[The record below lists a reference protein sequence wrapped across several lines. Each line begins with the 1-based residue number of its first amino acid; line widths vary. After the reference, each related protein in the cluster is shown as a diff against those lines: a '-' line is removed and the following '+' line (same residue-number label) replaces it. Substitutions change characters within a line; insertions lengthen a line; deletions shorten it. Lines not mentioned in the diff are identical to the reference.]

1 MGKGFNNYMCKKF
14 FHPASRDNL
23 KRVWMA
29 EQKAESYK
37 KKQEELRVQYEKEQ
51 DLYTNKAML
60 SKESKDKLSV
70 NFMYEPPPG
79 TKKEREREDDEPEYK
94 FEWQRKFNAP
104 REDYCKGDSEIR
116 DQPFGIQVRN
126 VRCIKCHKWGHI
138 NTDKECPMYNQSS
151 STDQGGCSMD
161 PSLLVQQ
168 MREDGLAMKQSAL
181 GLHLAVSEQ
190 LPESDEDN
198 GKLKECE
205 IELLKS
211 LSKKQKQKL
220 LKKFKKLEKSSRKQK
235 KKKKAKKESKRVSRE
250 FISGRDSLSDERRNH
265 QSKHKN
271 KEEKESRKKIKREES
286 CSSSDSDS
294 ESEGSS
300 EDDKSKRHS
309 KLKKRVK
316 EDSRSIKIKREKF
329 SSSSSDNESEANNR
343 VGKDGKVHHSRCKNN
358 EEDCIKRKIKRERLS
373 VSPDSNSEIE
383 HKKTERSSYSREK
396 HGKIDKMAE
405 LELKI
410 RRENGECNGKLR
422 EVNDSNN
429 LHNNKSKDRRAGNSF
444 EDRGRKAYEHSE
456 SRDSRKRHSS
466 ESSEGKNHK
475 SKRISSEN
483 SKYKKLSDEKP
494 YKRSNYSDSSSRY
507 NCR

>member
-151 STDQGGCSMD
+151 SAEQTSTSID
-161 PSLLVQQ
+161 PLLLVQQ
-168 MREDGLAMKQSAL
+168 MREDGLAMKRSAL
-181 GLHLAVSEQ
+181 GLHFPMQNSSEYRE
-190 LPESDEDN
+190 ESE
-198 GKLKECE
+198 KLNDSE
-205 IELLKS
+205 IDLLKS

-220 LKKFKKLEKSSRKQK
+220 LKKFREIEKGKSEKKSKLKKSKRKHKNTDTSSDSSSSDTEEEKKAKKRKQRDNSPKGSSDESERNRKMKKRKHRDKSSGESSDEKEEMSKKEKKFKKHKKEMKHSKKHHSPSDEKCTSKSSRK
-235 KKKKAKKESKRVSRE
+235 EKR
-250 FISGRDSLSDERRNH
+250 
-265 QSKHKN
+265 
-271 KEEKESRKKIKREES
+271 
-286 CSSSDSDS
+286 
-294 ESEGSS
+294 
-300 EDDKSKRHS
+300 
-309 KLKKRVK
+309 
-316 EDSRSIKIKREKF
+316 
-329 SSSSSDNESEANNR
+329 
-343 VGKDGKVHHSRCKNN
+343 
-358 EEDCIKRKIKRERLS
+358 
-373 VSPDSNSEIE
+373 
-383 HKKTERSSYSREK
+383 
-396 HGKIDKMAE
+396 
-405 LELKI
+405 
-410 RRENGECNGKLR
+410 
-422 EVNDSNN
+422 
-429 LHNNKSKDRRAGNSF
+429 
-444 EDRGRKAYEHSE
+444 
-456 SRDSRKRHSS
+456 
-466 ESSEGKNHK
+466 
-475 SKRISSEN
+475 
-483 SKYKKLSDEKP
+483 
-494 YKRSNYSDSSSRY
+494 
-507 NCR
+507 